1 MYETFNQLVLMK
13 MDKLISIA
21 SDIRKELK
29 HMSAELEA
37 LAVEVEETKGI
48 EESAVVLLQGLKAR
62 LDQLAADL
70 AAAGIDNALVVELST
85 ELDASSDALA
95 AAVAAFPPA

>member
-13 MDKLISIA
+13 MDEIISVA
-21 SDIRKELK
+21 KDIREELR

-37 LAVEVEETKGI
+37 VALEVEETKGV
-48 EESAVVLLQGLKAR
+48 EESAVVLLQGLSAR

-70 AAAGIDNALVVELST
+70 AAAGIDNSRVLELSA